1 MKAVN
6 TKVDFR
12 PLKKSEEGNLYEI
25 KVQIPMHIGWIED
38 VKLIL
43 EFDNNQ
49 REINMTYFDKDDTN
63 AYFKTETFIETN
75 AIYHYYFTFKANGQ
89 YMSLKNNEKFKL
101 SVNFDVPDWAKGKV
115 MYHIFLDRF
124 NRGSQTKLKPMPKRH
139 IHTSWNEEMQIGP
152 DNEGIWNND
161 FYGGDLKGIE
171 NKSISRK
178 LSTLRSFYKY
188 LCEKVYLVDV
198 NPTANLE
205 SIKTKKSLPKYLTL
219 NESIE
224 LLNSIDGSH
233 KERDYCIITLFL
245 NCGLRVSELAALNLG
260 DVNDEFIRI
269 LGKGNKERIVYL
281 NKACKD
287 AIDNYLTVRI
297 KPNASSANA
306 LFISQKGNRINVQTV
321 KWLVKKHLQAAG
333 LGGKNMSVHKLRHTA
348 ATLMY
353 QNGVDVRALQEVLGH
368 ENLDT
373 TKIYTHVTNEN
384 LKDAARKNPLS
395 EIEIGKNNKK
405 Q

>member
-12 PLKKSEEGNLYEI
+12 PLKKSEEGNLHEI

-171 NKSISRK
+171 NK
-178 LSTLRSFYKY
+178 LDY
-188 LCEKVYLVDV
+188 LK
-198 NPTANLE
+198 
-205 SIKTKKSLPKYLTL
+205 
-219 NESIE
+219 
-224 LLNSIDGSH
+224 
-233 KERDYCIITLFL
+233 
-245 NCGLRVSELAALNLG
+245 
-260 DVNDEFIRI
+260 
-269 LGKGNKERIVYL
+269 
-281 NKACKD
+281 
-287 AIDNYLTVRI
+287 
-297 KPNASSANA
+297 
-306 LFISQKGNRINVQTV
+306 
-321 KWLVKKHLQAAG
+321 
-333 LGGKNMSVHKLRHTA
+333 
-348 ATLMY
+348 
-353 QNGVDVRALQEVLGH
+353 
-368 ENLDT
+368 
-373 TKIYTHVTNEN
+373 
-384 LKDAARKNPLS
+384 
-395 EIEIGKNNKK
+395 
-405 Q
+405 

>member
-1 MKAVN
+1 MGGGTHLNDYSQA
-6 TKVDFR
+6 
-12 PLKKSEEGNLYEI
+12 P
-25 KVQIPMHIGWIED
+25 
-38 VKLIL
+38 
-43 EFDNNQ
+43 
-49 REINMTYFDKDDTN
+49 REIRNYITYLVTIRGRSALTANEYYLDIRNFFRFILLHRGMVPQNSDFKNIGIENVNIDLIRSVTPDDIYDYQMFLAKERPKHQN
-63 AYFKTETFIETN
+63 SAET
-75 AIYHYYFTFKANGQ
+75 
-89 YMSLKNNEKFKL
+89 
-101 SVNFDVPDWAKGKV
+101 
-115 MYHIFLDRF
+115 
-124 NRGSQTKLKPMPKRH
+124 
-139 IHTSWNEEMQIGP
+139 
-152 DNEGIWNND
+152 
-161 FYGGDLKGIE
+161 LKGIE

-224 LLNSIDGSH
+224 LLNSIDESH

-281 NKACKD
+281 NKACED

-373 TKIYTHVTNEN
+373 TKIYTHVTSEN